1 MYKTHTHT
9 CTTYMCDECLHC
21 DTCTPRKPV
30 RRTCTVHAVQY
41 IYSVNT
47 ALLFACLL
55 THSLTYCLNKKANVI
70 VSNFVSLLPTI
81 AGRGI
86 VFSSLLSGCLAVRL
100 SVVRR
105 STCILCDATSLWRDF
120 NETWHKHSSYDLNCW
135 EGFQGQRSKVK
146 VICVQLCECYN
157 GVVAS
162 RLTFSLSHQG
172 RRQESAQGVFLLF
185 FPLLSPLLSFF
196 LPSPPL
202 SLASLPI
209 PLHPP
214 FSVPALPLPLPPL
227 LSRPL
232 PSLPLE
238 VGPLNQLGSLGSVV
252 SSPQR
257 GPG

>member
-105 STCILCDATSLWRDF
+105 STCILCDATSL
-120 NETWHKHSSYDLNCW
+120 YLV
-135 EGFQGQRSKVK
+135 EGFQWNLAQTFIIWLELLGRFSRSEVKGQGHMCTIVWMLQR
-146 VICVQLCECYN
+146 CC
-157 GVVAS
+157 GVEADFFA
-162 RLTFSLSHQG
+162 LTSG
-172 RRQESAQGVFLLF
+172 A
-185 FPLLSPLLSFF
+185 
-196 LPSPPL
+196 
-202 SLASLPI
+202 
-209 PLHPP
+209 
-214 FSVPALPLPLPPL
+214 
-227 LSRPL
+227 
-232 PSLPLE
+232 
-238 VGPLNQLGSLGSVV
+238 
-252 SSPQR
+252 
-257 GPG
+257 